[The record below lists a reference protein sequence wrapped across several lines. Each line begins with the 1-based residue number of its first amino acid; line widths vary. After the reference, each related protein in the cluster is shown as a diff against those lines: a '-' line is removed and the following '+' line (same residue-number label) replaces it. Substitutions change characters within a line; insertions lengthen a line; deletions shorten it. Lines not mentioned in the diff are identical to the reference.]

1 VRARRDP
8 LIPEEFRL
16 VAAHLTAAPEVLLR
30 GGDRVDLAEA
40 GSVMRHLSTLG
51 LSFAL
56 AAPLLAFVA
65 CSGGDPG
72 VNVGR
77 RARDA
82 GTEPVPAQP
91 TGDTRD
97 AGGAPTDVPAPA
109 ADAGATS
116 PGADASAPLT
126 CVACINAGGDAF
138 ISPSARARAYV
149 ADTGSD
155 SGQTFVSAT
164 AVAGTTDAPLYQSER
179 YGQAFTYTLPAPNGT
194 YTLNLL
200 FAEIYWTAAGQR
212 IFNVDVQGARVL
224 DAFDVFQ
231 DAGGANIALV
241 KTFPV
246 TVSDGTVK
254 IAFTTVTDAAK
265 VSAIELLG
273 PASGAAPVV
282 P

>member
-1 VRARRDP
+1 
-8 LIPEEFRL
+8 
-16 VAAHLTAAPEVLLR
+16 
-30 GGDRVDLAEA
+30 
-40 GSVMRHLSTLG
+40 MRHLS
-51 LSFAL
+51 SMSIAFAL
-56 AAPLLAFVA
+56 VVPLLACVG

-77 RARDA
+77 RTRDA
-82 GTEPVPAQP
+82 GTEPLPAQP
-91 TGDTRD
+91 TGDTGD
-97 AGGAPTDVPAPA
+97 AGGAPADVPPPV
-109 ADAGATS
+109 ADAGSSSPAT
-116 PGADASAPLT
+116 DAAAPLT

-138 ISPSARARAYV
+138 TSPSARARVYV

-155 SGQTFVSAT
+155 TGQTFVSAT
-164 AVAGTTDAPLYQSER
+164 PIAGTTDGPLYQSER
-179 YGQAFTYTLPAPNGT
+179 YGQSFTYTLPAPNGT

-224 DAFDVFQ
+224 DAFDVFK
-231 DAGGANIALV
+231 DAGGANTALV

-273 PASGAAPVV
+273 PASGGAPAV